1 MAIMTTLGLVK
12 GVAGLYSADAQ
23 RRAGYAESKALK
35 SAGRES
41 LVTAL
46 YNIRERDKQAKQEKF
61 DIYEK
66 GARALNQVAREGK
79 IKTDAVKAEVSGSG
93 ASVSSGTT
101 LDVLMTNAVNN
112 TVEQLSVVNATG
124 DALDNV
130 ERTRMN
136 TNKSEWMNAKSMA
149 DKYEK
154 QSVQAKKSADD
165 AFTANILSTI
175 VDTSANLYL
184 SGAFKS
190 KPPDTGFKSKL
201 PQPSSNWAKTKK
213 FFGNWWHNAQNAN
226 FDPRAGLGSLGK
238 EQLNSSI

>member
-1 MAIMTTLGLVK
+1 MAIMTTLAIAK
-12 GVAGLYSADAQ
+12 GVGELYSADAQ
-23 RRAGYAESKALK
+23 RKAGYAESKALK

-66 GARALNQVAREGK
+66 GARALNQVAQKGK
-79 IKTDAVKAEVSGSG
+79 IETDAGKAEASGSG
-93 ASVSSGTT
+93 ASISGTT

-136 TNKSEWMNAKSMA
+136 TNKSEWMNAKNMA

-165 AFTANILSTI
+165 AFTADILSTI

-190 KPPDTGFKSKL
+190 KPPTTGFKSKL

-213 FFGNWWHNAQNAN
+213 FFGNWWHNAQHAK
-226 FDPRAGLGSLGK
+226 FDPRAGLGSLGNK
-238 EQLNSSI
+238 QLNSSI